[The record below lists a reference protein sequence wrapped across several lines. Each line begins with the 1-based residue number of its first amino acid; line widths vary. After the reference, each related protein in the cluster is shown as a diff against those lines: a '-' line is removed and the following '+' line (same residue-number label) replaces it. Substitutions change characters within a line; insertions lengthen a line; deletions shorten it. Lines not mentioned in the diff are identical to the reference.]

1 MDSKLNI
8 SLMLK
13 SIYVFKGLQSNWS
26 CFTSRSPYKQ
36 TLILQDRFINY
47 GFRGGI
53 INGSV
58 LWNYGIQKILIIQT
72 HSTKHFK
79 NTKTN
84 RSFYMAE
91 TFLWHS
97 HMEHESMQ
105 NNLALTFQR
114 YLQRRAK
121 ILWYRRLCI
130 ILIKLPVKVY
140 FYETYK
146 IPYIISEAKGIMT
159 VMSCNPE

>member
-1 MDSKLNI
+1 
-8 SLMLK
+8 
-13 SIYVFKGLQSNWS
+13 
-26 CFTSRSPYKQ
+26 
-36 TLILQDRFINY
+36 
-47 GFRGGI
+47 
-53 INGSV
+53 
-58 LWNYGIQKILIIQT
+58 
-72 HSTKHFK
+72 
-79 NTKTN
+79 
-84 RSFYMAE
+84 
-91 TFLWHS
+91 
-97 HMEHESMQ
+97 MEHESMQ